1 MKWGLA
7 VQQAAP
13 GIRDYVVIEAH
24 EDNRLAYALLKL
36 VNDATH
42 HELDQPGAYWWQREL
57 TVAHTN
63 TMMSSGDREVIT
75 DLFELRD
82 AIAASALIRD
92 FPALLTCELLA
103 VPPEALDDLV
113 RRGDDWAAA
122 QAEQEAFQSLVNAS
136 FRPEPARKGEQPS
149 RAQRAP
155 PQGLGLS

>member
-1 MKWGLA
+1 VKWGLA

-92 FPALLTCELLA
+92 FPALLTC
-103 VPPEALDDLV
+103 
-113 RRGDDWAAA
+113 
-122 QAEQEAFQSLVNAS
+122 
-136 FRPEPARKGEQPS
+136 
-149 RAQRAP
+149 
-155 PQGLGLS
+155 